1 MTTSMQSAQGIKVYG
16 YRWVVLA
23 TYAFICLMMQVFWI
37 CYAPIN
43 KTAAASLG
51 VSDDAIGLL
60 AMIFMY
66 IYIPLAMPASWAID
80 TWGFKK
86 SVSLGA
92 IMMAVF
98 GLLRGMFTQDYTWAL
113 IMTIGIAVAQPLFL
127 NSGTKMAANWFR
139 LEERA
144 TIVGLGG
151 MATLLGIVIGQI
163 ATPFM
168 VEAWGLSRAML
179 IYGIVG
185 AGSALLFVALGRDH
199 PPTPAGHEEKA
210 LMLDGLKHIFSMRDF
225 YMLAFVVFVVNAVF
239 NGILTWVEVM
249 VRPRGL
255 DISEAG
261 LIGGLLMIGG
271 MIGFLV
277 FSSTSDR
284 LRKRKPV
291 IMVGALLSIPFLV
304 LMAYVNGFGPLAAV
318 TFLLGLTI
326 MGIYPVGLQY
336 ATEICYPAPEGTSMG
351 VFTLAGQISVVAVG
365 AMEWSN
371 KVYGSFTP
379 SLLVFAASM
388 LIGLLLLSF
397 MKESKLIQA
406 TKAA

>member
-1 MTTSMQSAQGIKVYG
+1 V
-16 YRWVVLA
+16 
-23 TYAFICLMMQVFWI
+23 
-37 CYAPIN
+37 
-43 KTAAASLG
+43 
-51 VSDDAIGLL
+51 
-60 AMIFMY
+60 
-66 IYIPLAMPASWAID
+66 
-80 TWGFKK
+80 
-86 SVSLGA
+86 
-92 IMMAVF
+92 
-98 GLLRGMFTQDYTWAL
+98 LRGFFTQDYTLAL
-113 IMTIGIAVAQPLFL
+113 IMTIGIAIAQPLFL
-127 NSGTKMAANWFR
+127 NSGTKMAATWFR

-168 VEAWGLSRAML
+168 VEAWSLSSAML
-179 IYGIVG
+179 VYGVVG
-185 AGSALLFVALGRDH
+185 VVSALLFVIFGKDH

-210 LMLDGLKHIFSMRDF
+210 LMLEGLKHIFSMRDF
-225 YMLAFVVFVVNAVF
+225 YLLAYIVFMVNSVF
-239 NGILTWVEVM
+239 NGILTWVEVL

-291 IMVGALLSIPFLV
+291 IMVGTLLSIPFLV
-304 LMAYVNGFGPLAAV
+304 LMAYVGGFGPLAIV

-336 ATEICYPAPEGTSMG
+336 ATEICYPAPEGMSMG

-388 LIGLLLLSF
+388 LVGLILRSI

-406 TKAA
+406 ARPA